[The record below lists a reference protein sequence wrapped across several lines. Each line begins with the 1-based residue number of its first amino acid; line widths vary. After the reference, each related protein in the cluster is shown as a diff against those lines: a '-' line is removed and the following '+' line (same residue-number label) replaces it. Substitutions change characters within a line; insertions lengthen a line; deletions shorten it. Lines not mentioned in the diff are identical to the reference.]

1 MRAASMHA
9 KLDCH
14 LDIRCVL
21 CVGDESERARQTLLA
36 RRAPDVLDG
45 RQRFLSDC
53 GQRSGKKGPELKGG
67 APWRHIRLL
76 REFASSSDGDLRCAR
91 QIAR

>member
-1 MRAASMHA
+1 MHA

-45 RQRFLSDC
+45 RQRFLSD
-53 GQRSGKKGPELKGG
+53 
-67 APWRHIRLL
+67 
-76 REFASSSDGDLRCAR
+76 
-91 QIAR
+91 